1 VKAVLG
7 GIAVPSVGA
16 MPALPDNSTI
26 FHVPLLWNH
35 AMGDLFAEATDHSL
49 FASQE
54 IFLLMVTM
62 PPCSSAPGKMSE
74 VEVLEER
81 HPRDA
86 QRDKLK

>member
-35 AMGDLFAEATDHSL
+35 ATGDLFAEATDHSL
-49 FASQE
+49 FASYDDKALISGRNVQE
-54 IFLLMVTM
+54 E
-62 PPCSSAPGKMSE
+62 SSRRASAADRWQWIRQKR
-74 VEVLEER
+74 VR
-81 HPRDA
+81 RA
-86 QRDKLK
+86 NR